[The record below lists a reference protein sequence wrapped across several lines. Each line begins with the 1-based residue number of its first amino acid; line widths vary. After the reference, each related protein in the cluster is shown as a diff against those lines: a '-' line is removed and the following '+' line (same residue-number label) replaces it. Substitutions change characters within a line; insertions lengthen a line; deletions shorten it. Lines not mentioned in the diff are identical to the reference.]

1 LIIDCTTSSQLA
13 QQYDNWLEMGIHV
26 ITPNKKA
33 GTAPMA
39 YYNKLFDTCLRT
51 GRRFLYET
59 TVGAGLPVICTLKDL
74 VQTGDRIHR
83 IEGIVSG
90 TLAWLFSTYDGT
102 VPFSTLVR
110 KAKEMGYTEPDPR
123 DDLSGMDV
131 GRKTVILAREMGYEV
146 EVQDIPIQSLVPA
159 GMDSLS
165 IEAFMQ
171 NLEVLD
177 PHIEQAYRD
186 AERKGEKLRYVGIV
200 DEKGACS
207 ASLASFG
214 SDHPFA
220 QARGTDNVICF
231 TTDRYLNQP
240 LVIKGPGAGREV
252 TAGGVFS
259 DMLRLAAYLGARI

>member
-1 LIIDCTTSSQLA
+1 
-13 QQYDNWLEMGIHV
+13 M
-26 ITPNKKA
+26 
-33 GTAPMA
+33 
-39 YYNKLFDTCLRT
+39 
-51 GRRFLYET
+51 YET

-240 LVIKGPGAGREV
+240 LVIKGPGAGRE
-252 TAGGVFS
+252 
-259 DMLRLAAYLGARI
+259 